1 MAKRRRGLLRD
12 GHRICRQS
20 WRICLNWAKMCIP
33 FILNCIAMNLHEYQ
47 AKTLLQKY
55 GIPVPRGQ
63 VISVAKQTPT
73 VTSEIDSSAWVVKAQ
88 VHAGGRGKAGGVKV
102 VKSTA
107 EAQMVASELLGKT
120 LVTYQNAPDGQ
131 PVNQVLIEETLPI
144 ARELYLSMLVDRS
157 LERIVV
163 VASSAGG
170 MDIEEIAQVSP
181 EKILQEV
188 CSPLN
193 GLVDY
198 QARNLAF
205 KLDLV
210 GDQIAAFSRLLKGL
224 YRLFK
229 ENDLALLEIN
239 PLIVTMDGKLFALDC
254 KMSVDD
260 NALYRQKALAEQ
272 RDWSQEDSKEAVAHH
287 AGLNYIALN
296 GNIGCMVNGAGLAMA
311 TMDLIKLHGGAP
323 ANFLDVGGGA
333 TAETVTKA
341 FKIIMADPNVKAI
354 LVNIFGGIMR
364 CDIIAEGIITAVKDV
379 GMQIPVIVRLEGTNV
394 ELGKQMLQSSGL
406 NIISADGLTDAAK
419 QAVLSV
425 A

>member
-1 MAKRRRGLLRD
+1 
-12 GHRICRQS
+12 
-20 WRICLNWAKMCIP
+20 
-33 FILNCIAMNLHEYQ
+33 MNLHEYQ
-47 AKTLLQKY
+47 AKSLLQKY
-55 GIPVPRGQ
+55 NIPVPRGQ
-63 VISVAKQTPT
+63 VVSVAKDVPSAI
-73 VTSEIDSSAWVVKAQ
+73 SELPNDSWVVKAQ

-102 VKSTA
+102 VKSSS
-107 EAQMVASELLGKT
+107 EAQAVASELLGKT

-131 PVNQVLIEETLPI
+131 PVNQVLVEETLPI
-144 ARELYLSMLVDRS
+144 ARELYLSMLVDRT
-157 LERIVV
+157 LERVVV

-170 MDIEEIAQVSP
+170 MDIEEIAQASP

-188 CSPLN
+188 CDPLS

-205 KLDLV
+205 KLALE
-210 GDQIAAFSRLLKGL
+210 GEQIAAFSKLLKSL

-239 PLIVTMDGKLFALDC
+239 PLIVTNQGKIYALDC
-254 KMSVDD
+254 KMSLDD

-272 RDWSQEDSKEAVAHH
+272 RDWSQEDSKEADAHH
-287 AGLNYIALN
+287 AGINYIALN

-341 FKIIMADPNVKAI
+341 FKIILADDNVKAI

-394 ELGKQMLQSSGL
+394 ELGKQMLQNSGL

-419 QAVLSV
+419 QAVKAV

>member
-1 MAKRRRGLLRD
+1 
-12 GHRICRQS
+12 
-20 WRICLNWAKMCIP
+20 MCIP
-33 FILNCIAMNLHEYQ
+33 FILNCIVMNLHEYQ

-73 VTSEIDSSAWVVKAQ
+73 VTSEIDSPAWVVKAQ

-239 PLIVTMDGKLFALDC
+239 PLIVTTDGKLFALDC